1 MKKSISLSIIVILLS
16 INFVGCQGG
25 IFAISGE
32 GEIVTQQIDVSEF
45 EAVELA
51 GEFDVEISYG
61 DGYEMKVEGHQNII
75 DRLELEYSNGDLEIK
90 LKRGNYRNIDMKI
103 FLTVPTID
111 GVKLSG
117 SGNIVFNKFVN
128 LGELNIKISGSGN
141 IISND
146 TVIAQT
152 TDFEISGSGDIDF
165 ILESEKVY
173 STISGSGN
181 VNLTGVADSHEITI
195 SGSGS
200 YNCFN
205 FITENTNITISGSGD
220 CSVFVNAILDISISG
235 SGDVY
240 YKGSPEISSTILGS
254 GGFHNSN

>member
-1 MKKSISLSIIVILLS
+1 MKKSISLSIVVILLS
-16 INFVGCQGG
+16 ISFVGCQEG
-25 IFAISGE
+25 FLAISGE
-32 GEIVTQQIDVSEF
+32 GDIVTQEIEISEF

-51 GEFDVEISYG
+51 GKFDVEISYG
-61 DGYEMKVEGHQNII
+61 DGYSMNVEGHQNII
-75 DRLELEYSNGDLEIK
+75 DRLELDYSNGDLEIK

-103 FLTVPTID
+103 FLTVPDIQ

-117 SGNIVFNKFVN
+117 SGDIIFNKFEN
-128 LGELNIKISGSGN
+128 LGVLNISISGSGN
-141 IISND
+141 IFSND
-146 TVIAQT
+146 TVFAQT
-152 TDFEISGSGDIDF
+152 TDFNISGSGDIDF
-165 ILESEKVY
+165 LLEGEKVY

-181 VNLTGVADSHEITI
+181 VNLAGMCNSHEITI

-205 FITENTNITISGSGD
+205 FITENTGITISGSGD
-220 CSVFVNAILDISISG
+220 CSVFVNSLLDISISG

-240 YKGSPEISSTILGS
+240 YKGEPQINSNISGL